1 MSCPGKPCISSYRV
15 LYHARKDNHFTRIG
29 QLRANR
35 RLARMNIFDTF
46 APDLQ
51 LKKIN
56 DMKTKLL
63 VILFSAAVLTSCS
76 NKKEA
81 QTTDAADAQA
91 ETATVDLRGQ
101 WYIENIVLNDSVS
114 VRPADVTPDVKQYIT
129 FEDSTFYIQTNCNS
143 IQGEYRI
150 NGDSISFP
158 VTLMTEMA
166 CDNMET
172 ESAICKVLPN
182 IATVDLQN
190 DSVARLCGS
199 TPAECIMLVKA
210 NETK

>member
-1 MSCPGKPCISSYRV
+1 
-15 LYHARKDNHFTRIG
+15 
-29 QLRANR
+29 
-35 RLARMNIFDTF
+35 
-46 APDLQ
+46 
-51 LKKIN
+51 
-56 DMKTKLL
+56 MKAKLL

-81 QTTDAADAQA
+81 QTTDTADVQA

-101 WYIENIVLNDSVS
+101 WYLENIVLNDSVS

-182 IATVDLQN
+182 IATVDLHN

-199 TPAECIMLVKA
+199 TPAKCIMLVKA

>member
-1 MSCPGKPCISSYRV
+1 
-15 LYHARKDNHFTRIG
+15 
-29 QLRANR
+29 
-35 RLARMNIFDTF
+35 
-46 APDLQ
+46 
-51 LKKIN
+51 
-56 DMKTKLL
+56 MKAKLL

-81 QTTDAADAQA
+81 QTTDAADVQS

-101 WYIENIVLNDSVS
+101 WYLENIVLNDSVS

-166 CDNMET
+166 CDNMKT

-182 IATVDLQN
+182 IATVDLHN
-190 DSVARLCGS
+190 DSVAHLCGS
-199 TPAECIMLVKA
+199 TPAKCIMLVKA